1 MQINSLSLNLS
12 FFNDSYKALN
22 QKELFLRIASGDESA
37 FRILFD
43 EYRERLF
50 VFAWQLCHSA
60 AEAEEVVQDIFLRL
74 WQGRES
80 LVNVDYPRKYIY
92 VMARNRTLDLL
103 AKIARDKQLIKD
115 VWANL
120 SEPDSVTENILQAAE
135 TEKLINEAVARLP
148 EKKQTIFWLS
158 RRDGL
163 THQQIAEQMDLS
175 VQTVKNILTEI
186 LKQIK
191 SYLATHSEL
200 LAILFWIQSY
210 SLLF

>member
-1 MQINSLSLNLS
+1 VPAEILHNE
-12 FFNDSYKALN
+12 
-22 QKELFLRIASGDESA
+22 KELFLRIAAGDESA

-74 WQGRES
+74 WQNREN
-80 LVNVDYPRKYIY
+80 LVNVDFPRKYIY

-103 AKIARDKQLIKD
+103 AKIARDQKLMRE
-115 VWANL
+115 VWSNL
-120 SEPDSVTENILQAAE
+120 SEPDNVTENILQAAE
-135 TEKLINEAVARLP
+135 TQKLINEAVERLP
-148 EKKQTIFWLS
+148 EKKQVIFWLS

-163 THQQIAEQMDLS
+163 THQQIADQMNIS
-175 VQTVKNILTEI
+175 VQTVKNVLTEI

-191 SYLATHSEL
+191 SFLAEHSEL
-200 LAILFWIQSY
+200 LAIIFWIQSY

>member
-1 MQINSLSLNLS
+1 MPAQPVYNE
-12 FFNDSYKALN
+12 
-22 QKELFLRIASGDESA
+22 KELFLRIAAGDENA

-74 WQGRES
+74 WQNRDN
-80 LVNVDYPRKYIY
+80 LINVEFPRKYIY
-92 VMARNRTLDLL
+92 VMTRNRTIDLL
-103 AKIARDKQLIKD
+103 TKIARDQRLMRE
-115 VWANL
+115 VWNNL
-120 SEPDSVTENILQAAE
+120 SEPDNVTEDILQAAE
-135 TEKLINEAVARLP
+135 TQKLINEAVDRLP

-163 THQQIAEQMDLS
+163 SHQQIAAQMNIS
-175 VQTVKNILTEI
+175 VQTVKNSLTEI

-191 SYLATHSEL
+191 SFLAEHSEP
-200 LAILFWIQSY
+200 LAILFWIQPW